1 MRILALLVVVCGA
14 CESSEPAE
22 TVAFD
27 LETELAGETYWD
39 FPFPSDLRLTAEGRP
54 DLEGFPN
61 RRQLPVLEALRSVA
75 RERAGFPV
83 MPIAWFRFTGS
94 VPERALEDVIAADP
108 TSDALLVDIDPTS
121 DERGSLHAIVA
132 RTLASDDFTGDGLVA
147 FAPRPGTVLRA
158 GTRYA
163 FVLRRSFAPGVEPPA
178 GFTKL
183 VRGGAPATAREAAA
197 SELYQPLWMTLDE
210 LGIAKT
216 ELLVATVFTTGD
228 EALVLRERSEGIRD
242 RHDVTIENLRVDP
255 IDGADHTGFCEL
267 TATVT
272 FPQFQRGTQPFA
284 TEGRFELGGDGVPVQ
299 QGTMTVPL
307 RIVIPAQT
315 MPAGGWPLWQFF
327 HGSGGLSSD
336 LVDDGRS
343 ATPGGIPEVGEGPG
357 AVVARRGIAS
367 ASSALPI
374 NAERMPNASSYEYLN
389 INNLGAF
396 PYTFQQGV
404 YEQRLLLDALLALE
418 IPQATFAAC
427 AGVALPSGATGHRFD
442 PGKVVAGGHS
452 MGGMY
457 TNMIGAV
464 EPRYGALTPLGAGGF
479 WNMMILDTEIEP
491 GARDLL
497 GAVFGVGGENLS
509 FVHPTMALLGL
520 GWEIAEPGVTM
531 ARLVRRPLPGFA
543 PRHVYEPIGLDD
555 KYFPNPVFDAAA
567 LAYGNQQAGDMV
579 WPTTQAA
586 LATDQLDG
594 LLAYPVTGNRDGI
607 TAVTVQFAD
616 DGIEDSHQIHRQLD
630 AVKYQFSCFLA
641 TYLRDGVPT
650 VGAPAA
656 IDAPCP

>member
-1 MRILALLVVVCGA
+1 MRILALLAVCGA
-14 CESSEPAE
+14 CGSSNDTPD

-27 LETELAGETYWD
+27 VEATLAGETYWD
-39 FPFPSDLRLTAEGRP
+39 LPFPSDLRLTADGKP

-61 RRQLPVLEALRSVA
+61 RRNLPVLEALRSVA

-94 VPERALEDVIAADP
+94 VPEHALEDVIPADLA
-108 TSDALLVDIDPTS
+108 SAALLVDVDPNS
-121 DERGSLHAIVA
+121 DERGSLHALVA
-132 RTLASDDFTGDGLVA
+132 RTLAPDDFTGDGLVA
-147 FAPRPGTVLRA
+147 LAPRPGTVLRA

-163 FVLRRSFAPGVEPPA
+163 FVLRKSFAPGVEPPPA
-178 GFTKL
+178 FTRL
-183 VRGGAPATAREAAA
+183 ATGGTPATPRMAQAA
-197 SELYQPLWMTLDE
+197 ELYLPMWATLDE
-210 LGIAKT
+210 LGIAT
-216 ELLVATVFTTGD
+216 SELLVATVFTTGD
-228 EALVLRERSEGIRD
+228 EVAVLHERSEGIRA
-242 RHDVTIENLRVDP
+242 RHDVTIADLRVDP
-255 IDGADHTGFCEL
+255 IDGAAHTGFCEL

-284 TEGRFELGGDGVPVQ
+284 TEGRFALDLDGVPVQ
-299 QGTMTVPL
+299 QGEMTVPL

-343 ATPGGIPEVGEGPG
+343 ATPGATPEVGEGPG

-374 NAERMPNASSYEYLN
+374 NAERMVNAGSYEYLN

-404 YEQRLLLDALLALE
+404 FEQRLLLDALLALE
-418 IPQATFAAC
+418 IPQSTFAAC
-427 AGVALPSGATGHRFD
+427 AGVALPNGATVHRFD

-509 FVHPTMALLGL
+509 FVHPTMALLGI
-520 GWEIAEPGVTM
+520 GWEIAEPGVSM
-531 ARLVRRPLPGFA
+531 ARIVRRPLPGFTA
-543 PRHVYEPIGLDD
+543 RHVYEPIGLDD

-567 LAYGNQQAGDMV
+567 LAYGNQQAGELV
-579 WPTTQAA
+579 WPTTQSA
-586 LATDQLDG
+586 LATDALDG

-607 TAVTVQFAD
+607 TAVTVQFHD
-616 DGIEDSHQIHRQLD
+616 DGIEDAHQIHRQLD
-630 AVKYQFSCFLA
+630 SVKHQYSCFLA

-650 VGAPAA
+650 VGAPDA